1 MASAVDSRLAYA
13 RPSAVATASRLPTAT
28 RGSNNSYTTSWD
40 TTVIVAAN
48 AIGTPRLLLMSA
60 AGRFPNGLANSSGL
74 VGKRLMLHPFGS
86 VIGLYEEELQDWLRP
101 AGTQIECMQFY
112 ATDVSRG
119 LVRGSKWHVMGTGGP
134 IEMAT
139 RWLIGE
145 GVGDEAFWDEPFAR
159 KMRQA
164 VNHSIDWIVHV
175 EDLPEESNS
184 VTLDP
189 SQTDSDGLPGVK
201 ITYVTSQNTHRSLD
215 FALTALWRR
224 MTRQARPGRG
234 SPIATSPRDITLAR
248 RAWATIPRT
257 RSSTGSDARTTCP
270 ISTSSTAASFR
281 PPRRRIRPRRSV
293 RWRGGQ
299 RPTSPNPRAVRRR
312 RYDNV
317 ASSVDERQQ
326 AILTSK
332 ESWGMST
339 VELAAMEEWTARVLV
354 HSGLS
359 ESDAECVARNLA
371 FAESRGLATHGFLR
385 LPVYVDRVTS
395 GGINKDARFRI
406 DRDVGALV
414 IVDADHGAGAASGVY
429 AADLAVERANIH
441 GIGCAIA
448 RNANHFGASAF
459 FTNRIADAGLV
470 GIAMCN
476 TESVMCA
483 PFGGRPVLG
492 TNPLAVAVPLPS
504 DKRPQLDMATRTA
517 SQGKLI
523 MAEQAG
529 EPVPLGWAVDTKG
542 RPTESAAGGLAG
554 ALLPSGGPK
563 GFGIAFAI
571 DTILAVAGA
580 RVSHEVG
587 ALRGEASEPQRLG
600 HAFIALRADVVG
612 SLAEYRQRV
621 TSLVDAI
628 HDSGVEEQAAPL
640 APGEPELIHVHKMDG
655 RFELGGELVKNL
667 RRLAD
672 SAGIALPEQFSA
684 AS

>member
-1 MASAVDSRLAYA
+1 
-13 RPSAVATASRLPTAT
+13 
-28 RGSNNSYTTSWD
+28 
-40 TTVIVAAN
+40 
-48 AIGTPRLLLMSA
+48 
-60 AGRFPNGLANSSGL
+60 
-74 VGKRLMLHPFGS
+74 
-86 VIGLYEEELQDWLRP
+86 
-101 AGTQIECMQFY
+101 
-112 ATDVSRG
+112 
-119 LVRGSKWHVMGTGGP
+119 
-134 IEMAT
+134 
-139 RWLIGE
+139 
-145 GVGDEAFWDEPFAR
+145 
-159 KMRQA
+159 
-164 VNHSIDWIVHV
+164 
-175 EDLPEESNS
+175 
-184 VTLDP
+184 
-189 SQTDSDGLPGVK
+189 
-201 ITYVTSQNTHRSLD
+201 
-215 FALTALWRR
+215 
-224 MTRQARPGRG
+224 
-234 SPIATSPRDITLAR
+234 
-248 RAWATIPRT
+248 
-257 RSSTGSDARTTCP
+257 
-270 ISTSSTAASFR
+270 
-281 PPRRRIRPRRSV
+281 
-293 RWRGGQ
+293 
-299 RPTSPNPRAVRRR
+299 
-312 RYDNV
+312 
-317 ASSVDERQQ
+317 
-326 AILTSK
+326 
-332 ESWGMST
+332 MST